1 MARGTTMNIQIL
13 RLENRVA
20 ASGVELDGNDPKC
33 PKLEP
38 GQVVSISGDDTVVV
52 SGRRVE
58 FASLVEERDG
68 DTVVRRDP
76 VTGERAEEIGTQWYV
91 NGEEKLLSDV
101 LAPLMKG
108 DNPKLVQT
116 KDEPTRPLRFSSAR
130 VAKLSRPSANPIQNS
145 EIEERERIL
154 RELEE
159 GNFDV

>member
-1 MARGTTMNIQIL
+1 MNIQIL

-20 ASGVELDGNDPKC
+20 TSGVELDGNDPKC

-91 NGEEKLLSDV
+91 NGEEKLLSVSIVVV
-101 LAPLMKG
+101 LHKWYINLMVINYCVMPHNK
-108 DNPKLVQT
+108 PHKVKL
-116 KDEPTRPLRFSSAR
+116 
-130 VAKLSRPSANPIQNS
+130 
-145 EIEERERIL
+145 
-154 RELEE
+154 
-159 GNFDV
+159 